1 MIRSIAKLPQI
12 KIDLNMLMLAV
23 ETRRKELISFPSSI
37 KGLAY
42 IGSKDDGII
51 IVSSRKGYIRIDED
65 DIPAVV
71 EELQEYYEQLK
82 MRSRL

>member
-23 ETRRKELISFPSSI
+23 EARNDLISFPSSI
-37 KGLAY
+37 KGLGY
-42 IGSKDDGII
+42 VGCKNDGII
-51 IVSSRKGYIRIDED
+51 IVSSRQGYIRIDED

-71 EELQEYYEQLK
+71 EELQEYHEQLK
-82 MRSRL
+82 MRRKL

>member
-23 ETRRKELISFPSSI
+23 E
-37 KGLAY
+37 
-42 IGSKDDGII
+42 
-51 IVSSRKGYIRIDED
+51 RIDED

>member
-23 ETRRKELISFPSSI
+23 ESRKDLISFPSSI
-37 KGLAY
+37 KGLGY
-42 IGSKDDGII
+42 VGCEDDGII
-51 IVSSRKGYIRIDED
+51 IVSSKQGYIRIDED

-71 EELQEYYEQLK
+71 EELQEYHDQLK
-82 MRSRL
+82 MRRKL